1 MNPAP
6 ITTSASAKL
15 QLESNPPGVDIE
27 VDGSFVGNTSTD
39 FQIAERETRPE
50 PLVWGCHSRMGLP
63 ARLAK
68 TKSSDP
74 KNLALWRHRLR
85 TSAMTPR

>member
-39 FQIAERETRPE
+39 FQMAERETRPE
-50 PLVWGCHSRMGLP
+50 PLVWGCHSR
-63 ARLAK
+63 
-68 TKSSDP
+68 TYIQ
-74 KNLALWRHRLR
+74 
-85 TSAMTPR
+85 PRMR